1 MARRI
6 GTGFLIG
13 LFAVALTGWSLLAS
27 DAEMYFSYDKNGE
40 RRVSKVQEGESV
52 FVVVVDNDENTDC
65 DLRDKI
71 WTDVKIMD
79 PKTGAF
85 LLWRSYRTAAG
96 DADGD
101 PYEAEGYIPYKG
113 HSPGPTAGWLGS
125 DYLEE
130 TDADSG
136 VFVSKRSFQIGS
148 RVSYADPALGT
159 HVVDG
164 SLPPTSFLGGGF
176 YYWIDIFN
184 ADDPLR
190 GGTLDY
196 MVNFGLPVPIH
207 TFTLE
212 QAMELWKEYRDV
224 LLAYFPPPPQEGD
237 DGYIIG
243 RFENMD
249 TLIGLIQDQND
260 ETDVAVSM
268 IKIIDTEAT
277 IAWDRTVYGDANEA
291 ATLTVVDSDENL
303 DCSRVECVPLF
314 ILVNPGAWNPVRVA
328 VPDGIDL
335 ESPTNFCMFKLMGG
349 VAPTDH
355 EDWTAGEPL
364 VTEGLAYSIMW
375 YNIYGSGVDWSTSDP
390 RFVDSAYYMEYPTP
404 GDGNVCSFDTANDE
418 GFVKVSYHAYET
430 GPDTGIFQLN
440 LNSLL
445 TDLGFNSLGVGDV
458 LAAYYLDPNDE
469 DDFKLATATIETRE
483 RSTTRFTDATGSETS
498 ELSLGHDS
506 IYLEV
511 IDSNANVDP
520 CCPEQVVVHLCDPH
534 ESDDSEWL
542 ILDESSSNSPRFVT
556 PFGVPLKGPWDAS
569 GIGLGYEGVGGFQLR
584 LDNWILEAFNED
596 EVVARYNDVLYE
608 TGADGLAGVG
618 DADYET
624 AFPPR
629 IARTRVTNDIS
640 FGVVS
645 ISDSQVHDGT
655 TTQMWFLDRN
665 GNIVTGYAASDC
677 VFIEVVDPDQDE
689 DPYRRE
695 RIDAYWD
702 GGQNAPFGP
711 IQLNEFLC
719 GSVREGI
726 HPINALLGDTNIF
739 NDAPEID
746 GERYGLPKV
755 YVLNPRSGRWAAL
768 DLLETAVSSADF
780 VSVMCVDLVGA
791 HTCVPSLGALP
802 GDTILA
808 FYQDPSNHSDS
819 AMIAIKVGIGG
830 SGSPP
835 GQASTTRFVNTEGM
849 GVENYVDTESV
860 TVMVIDPSH
869 AGEPALIGVVEI
881 DGVSYD
887 LSLRYDVQTFAPAGT
902 FYTDALDLDLVAG
915 ETLTAT
921 YTDPTDPADVS
932 SDTVSILSSVLS
944 VESFYATPSPFEIDC
959 AIGYAGS
966 GIAATMSVNVYD
978 LSGALV
984 WSQQASNV
992 SEIVWDGTA
1001 GAPCI
1006 PAANGVYIYVVTV
1019 TDGTSTFTGK
1029 GTLFVSR

>member
-1 MARRI
+1 MRGSTLLVAMSV
-6 GTGFLIG
+6 L
-13 LFAVALTGWSLLAS
+13 LVALLSLAAS
-27 DAEMYFSYDKNGE
+27 GTDAELYFSSDRNGAS
-40 RRVSKVQEGESV
+40 RVTWVQEGDSV
-52 FVVVVDNDENTDC
+52 FIVVVDNDENIDC
-65 DLRDKI
+65 DIRDKF
-71 WTDVKIMD
+71 WTDVKLMD

-101 PYEAEGYIPYKG
+101 PYDAEGYIPYKG
-113 HSPGPTAGWLGS
+113 HSPGPTSGWLGS

-130 TDADSG
+130 TGADTG
-136 VFVSKRSFQIGS
+136 IFVSKRSIQIGS
-148 RVSYADPALGT
+148 RVSYVDPMLGT

-196 MVNFGLPVPIH
+196 MVNFGLPIPIH
-207 TFTLE
+207 MFTLE
-212 QAMELWKEYRDV
+212 QAMDLWAEYRNV
-224 LLAYFPPPPQEGD
+224 LLAYFPPPPQAGD

-249 TLIGLIQDQND
+249 TLIGLVQDQND
-260 ETDVAVSM
+260 ESDVAVSM

-291 ATLTVVDSDENL
+291 ATLTIVDSDENL

-364 VTEGLAYSIMW
+364 VTGGLAYSIMW

-390 RFVDSAYYMEYPTP
+390 RLTDSAYYMEYPTP
-404 GDGNVCSFDTANDE
+404 GDGNVCSFDTANDD

-430 GPDTGIFQLN
+430 GPDTGVFQLN

-445 TDLGFNSLGVGDV
+445 ADLGFNSLDVGDV
-458 LAAYYLDPNDE
+458 LAAYYLDPSDE
-469 DDFKLATATIETRE
+469 DDFKLATATVGARQHSRTA
-483 RSTTRFTDATGSETS
+483 FTDSTGAETS
-498 ELSLGHDS
+498 ELSLGHDAV
-506 IYLEV
+506 YVEV
-511 IDSNANVDP
+511 LDSNANVDP

-556 PFGVPLKGPWDAS
+556 QFGTQLKGPWDAQ
-569 GIGLGYEGVGGFQLR
+569 GIGLGYRGVGGFQLR

-596 EVVARYNDVLYE
+596 EVIARYNDVHYE
-608 TGADGLAGVG
+608 TGIDGLASVG

-629 IARTRVTNDIS
+629 IARTRVTNDVS
-640 FGVVS
+640 FGVAS
-645 ISDSQVHDGT
+645 ISDTQVHDGT
-655 TTQMWFLDRN
+655 TTQMWFLDRY
-665 GNIVTGYAASDC
+665 GNHISRYTTSDC
-677 VFIEVVDPDQDE
+677 VFIEVFDPDQNE
-689 DPYRRE
+689 DPFRRE

-711 IQLNEFLC
+711 VQLNEFGC
-719 GSVREGI
+719 GFVREGT
-726 HPINALLGDTNIF
+726 HPLNALLGDTNIF

-755 YVLNPRSGRWAAL
+755 YVLNPRSGRWASV
-768 DLLETAVSSADF
+768 DLLETAIDSGQF
-780 VSVMCVDLVGA
+780 VSVLCVDLAGA
-791 HTCVPSLGALP
+791 HSCAPNLGALP
-802 GDTILA
+802 CDTIVA

-819 AMIAIKVGIGG
+819 AMISIKVGVGG
-830 SGSPP
+830 GTATDGLTSVT
-835 GQASTTRFVNTEGM
+835 QFVDADGNEVDSYTEGEP
-849 GVENYVDTESV
+849 VYVLVTDLSHTADTELRGAL
-860 TVMVIDPSH
+860 VIDG
-869 AGEPALIGVVEI
+869 AT
-881 DGVSYD
+881 YD
-887 LSLRYDVQTFAPAGT
+887 LITYGSRSDQFFSGAIS
-902 FYTDALDLDLVAG
+902 LVATAG
-915 ETLTAT
+915 DSITAT
-921 YTDPTDPADVS
+921 YTDPTDPTDVS
-932 SDTVSILSSVLS
+932 SDSVPVIANELA
-944 VESFYATPSPFEIDC
+944 VERFYGTPNPFETHC
-959 AIGYAGS
+959 TFGYVGS
-966 GIAATMSVNVYD
+966 GIASTMSVSIYDISRHLLWSEERANVT
-978 LSGALV
+978 
-984 WSQQASNV
+984 
-992 SEIVWDGTA
+992 EIVWDGTT
-1001 GAPCI
+1001 GAPCEFV
-1006 PAANGVYIYVVTV
+1006 ANGPYIYVVEA
-1019 TDGTSTFTGK
+1019 TDGTNHYSGR
-1029 GTLFVSR
+1029 GIVFVSR